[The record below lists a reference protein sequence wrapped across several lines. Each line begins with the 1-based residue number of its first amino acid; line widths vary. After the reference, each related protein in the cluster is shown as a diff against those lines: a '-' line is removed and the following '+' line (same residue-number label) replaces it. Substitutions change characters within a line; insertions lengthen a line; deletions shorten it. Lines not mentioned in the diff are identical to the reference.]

1 MFDIVDI
8 TAFHTLCM
16 NILYNMHVSSI
27 DRLSISVTCQTV
39 RWCALSIFTCASVAS
54 CKARVH
60 ISSHF
65 HAPVQELK
73 G

>member
-1 MFDIVDI
+1 MLDIVDI
-8 TAFHTLCM
+8 AVFMAAFHTLCI
-16 NILYNMHVSSI
+16 NILYNVHVSSI

-60 ISSHF
+60 ISTLRS
-65 HAPVQELK
+65 K
-73 G
+73 S